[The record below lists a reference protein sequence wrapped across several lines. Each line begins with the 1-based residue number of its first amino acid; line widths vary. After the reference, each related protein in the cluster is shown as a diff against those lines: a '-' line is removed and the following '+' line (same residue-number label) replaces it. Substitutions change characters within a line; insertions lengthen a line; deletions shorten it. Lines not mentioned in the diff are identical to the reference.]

1 MLMLGVRTLG
11 ATKFRKTNGKS
22 SSSSDE
28 MTIASRGD
36 FLWSL
41 TNSVEEDSLTVDVM
55 LYNAQSVPNT
65 KPPSFKAG
73 TYDHALRWRRARS
86 LLTCFRPQGDQ
97 VGVQARVGKF
107 ASTARQL

>member
-1 MLMLGVRTLG
+1 MLMLDACILA

-55 LYNAQSVPNT
+55 LCNAQSVPNT
-65 KPPSFKAG
+65 KP
-73 TYDHALRWRRARS
+73 LS
-86 LLTCFRPQGDQ
+86 LKRGLTI
-97 VGVQARVGKF
+97 
-107 ASTARQL
+107 TL

>member
-1 MLMLGVRTLG
+1 MSDARTL
-11 ATKFRKTNGKS
+11 AETNSRKTNGES

-28 MTIASRGD
+28 MTMASRGD

-41 TNSVEEDSLTVDVM
+41 TSSVEEDSLTVDVM

-73 TYDHALRWRRARS
+73 TYDHALRWGRARS
-86 LLTCFRPQGDQ
+86 LLTYFRPQGDQ